1 MRPDAGNPNAMTTGL
16 AKLHYDPKWL
26 EYGLIDLPFVNE
38 QVKRYESGDDD
49 NIEHYR
55 YAAFRKLLE
64 GAGSIDDL
72 TLDRYVELAELD
84 EDQEMA
90 EAALGLLLR
99 HNGLT
104 EQQLNRIKTRQIFAT
119 RPLQNIIEQVQLLHE
134 LDSPTVT
141 DAVFDR
147 CVSIGKSEVQRKLLS
162 KSKISPEQLAVLTD
176 KGANRAIR
184 NLARNQLRRHR

>member
-1 MRPDAGNPNAMTTGL
+1 VNVDER
-16 AKLHYDPKWL
+16 YDSRICSCDPTRQPECNDNWTCKAALRPKWL

-104 EQQLNRIKTRQIFAT
+104 EQQLESN
-119 RPLQNIIEQVQLLHE
+119 QNP
-134 LDSPTVT
+134 S
-141 DAVFDR
+141 
-147 CVSIGKSEVQRKLLS
+147 
-162 KSKISPEQLAVLTD
+162 
-176 KGANRAIR
+176 NIR
-184 NLARNQLRRHR
+184 HKAAPKHH